1 MKNRSSEITFNFE
14 WNSLIKDMMQ
24 SLWCIVLIAL
34 AALMSIQVVEKSIY
48 TPTYTSTAV
57 LVVRSRVGT
66 TGAFSSLTASMEMAN
81 IFTDVFKQNSL
92 KKLAAE
98 NIGLDSFDG
107 TITTS
112 LTEATNLLNVSV
124 KAKDPELAFRLLRSI
139 LEVYPEVTQAVF
151 TDSVIDIVSEP
162 KMATFPSNSRLTVY
176 RNEIIFLAML
186 LEGGLVAVFSLF
198 RGTVKEEKG
207 FDDKVDAKLLGTI
220 SHEKP
225 HLSRKERFRRKKRAL
240 LINDAYASLKFS
252 EDYQKLCNKFEY
264 MYKNQGKQT
273 FVISSVAENEGKSTV
288 ASNISLA
295 LAERGYNVIL
305 LDMDLH
311 KPSIYKIF
319 DFYDA
324 AETDWSDILSSK
336 TELVNMR
343 FYRYRKSGLIIA
355 FNKKTNTNKK
365 VMINNQV
372 VGNRLE
378 KLKAKADFI
387 IIDTPPTSVSADA
400 VAIAEKADATV
411 LVVRTDCVL
420 VEDINEAVLNIT
432 ESGGKLEG
440 CILNNVYEPFT
451 LFGQIGV
458 DERGYYSRSN
468 HYGYG
473 YGYSKPAHTY
483 TDGYLRNPEA
493 GYSYDSSD
501 DTRSDE

>member
-1 MKNRSSEITFNFE
+1 MKNRNSEITFNFE
-14 WNSLIKDMMQ
+14 WNSLIKDMLQ

-34 AALMSIQVVEKSIY
+34 IALMSIQVVEKSIY

-98 NIGLDSFDG
+98 NIGLESFDG

-124 KAKDPELAFRLLRSI
+124 KAKDPELAFKLLRSI
-139 LEVYPEVTQAVF
+139 LEVYPEVTEVVF
-151 TDSVIDIVSEP
+151 TDSVIDVVSEP
-162 KMATFPSNSRLTVY
+162 KMATYPSNSRLTVY
-176 RNEIIFLAML
+176 RNEIIFLAVLM
-186 LEGGLVAVFSLF
+186 EAGLIAIFSLF

-207 FDDKVDAKLLGTI
+207 FDTKVDAKLLGTI

-225 HLSRKERFRRKKRAL
+225 HISRKERLKRKKRAL
-240 LINDAYASLKFS
+240 LINDAYSSLKFT

-264 MYKNQGKQT
+264 LYKNQGKQT

-288 ASNISLA
+288 AANIALTLA
-295 LAERGYNVIL
+295 GNGYSVIL

-319 DFYDA
+319 DFHDSI
-324 AETDWSDILSSK
+324 ETDWINVLSNK

-343 FYRYRKSGLIIA
+343 FYRYKKSGLIIA
-355 FNKKTNTNKK
+355 FNKKTNTSKE

-372 VGNRLE
+372 VGSRLE
-378 KLKAKADFI
+378 KLKTKADFI
-387 IIDTPPTSVSADA
+387 IIDTPPVSVSADA
-400 VAIAEKADATV
+400 IAIAETADSTM

-451 LFGQIGV
+451 LFGQMGV

-468 HYGYG
+468 Y
-473 YGYSKPAHTY
+473 YGYSKASRMPS
-483 TDGYLRNPEA
+483 DGYLPNNAA
-493 GYSYDSSD
+493 GYTGGSQGDI
-501 DTRSDE
+501 RSGE

>member
-1 MKNRSSEITFNFE
+1 MGMKNRKSEITFNFE
-14 WNSLIKDMMQ
+14 WNSLIKDILH

-34 AALMSIQVVEKSIY
+34 MALMSIQVVEKSIY
-48 TPTYTSTAV
+48 IPTYTSTAV

-112 LTEATNLLNVSV
+112 LTESTNLLNVSV
-124 KAKDPELAFRLLRSI
+124 RAKDPELAFRLLRSI
-139 LEVYPEVTQAVF
+139 LEVYPEVTEAVF

-162 KMATFPSNSRLTVY
+162 KMATYPSNSRLMVY

-186 LEGGLVAVFSLF
+186 LEGGLVVIFSLF

-220 SHEKP
+220 SHEKS
-225 HLSRKERFRRKKRAL
+225 HLSRKERYRRKKRAL
-240 LINDAYASLKFS
+240 LINDAYSSLKFT

-264 MYKNQGKQT
+264 LHKNQGKKT

-288 ASNISLA
+288 AANISLA
-295 LAERGYNVIL
+295 LAERGYTVIL

-311 KPSIYKIF
+311 KPSMYKIF
-319 DFYDA
+319 DFHDTI
-324 AETDWSDILSSK
+324 ETDWIDVLASR
-336 TELVNMR
+336 TELVNTK

-355 FNKKTNTNKK
+355 FNRKTNANKEI
-365 VMINNQV
+365 MINNQT
-372 VGNRLE
+372 VGSRLE

-387 IIDTPPTSVSADA
+387 IIDTPPVSVSADA
-400 VAIAEKADATV
+400 IAIAENADSIM
-411 LVVRTDCVL
+411 LVVRTDCVP

-451 LFGQIGV
+451 LFGQMGV
-458 DERGYYSRSN
+458 DERGYYARGN
-468 HYGYG
+468 Y
-473 YGYSKPAHTY
+473 YGYSKAVKASS
-483 TDGYLRNPEA
+483 DGSSQNNAA
-493 GYSYDSSD
+493 GYPSGSSEAAE
-501 DTRSDE
+501 SDK

>member
-1 MKNRSSEITFNFE
+1 MKNRNSEITFNFE
-14 WNSLIKDMMQ
+14 WNSLIKDMLH

-98 NIGLDSFDG
+98 NIGLSSFDG

-112 LTEATNLLNVSV
+112 LTDTTNLLNVSV

-139 LEVYPEVTQAVF
+139 LEVYPEVTEAVF

-162 KMATFPSNSRLTVY
+162 KMATYPSNSRLTVY

-186 LEGGLVAVFSLF
+186 MEAGLIAIFSLF

-225 HLSRKERFRRKKRAL
+225 HLSRKERFRFQKRAM
-240 LINDAYASLKFS
+240 LINDAYSSLKFT

-264 MYKNQGKQT
+264 LHKNQGKQT

-288 ASNISLA
+288 AANISLA

-319 DFYDA
+319 DFHDEI
-324 AETDWSDILSSK
+324 ETDWLDVFSSK

-355 FNKKTNTNKK
+355 FNKKSKTNKDI
-365 VMINNQV
+365 MINNQA
-372 VGNRLE
+372 VGSRID
-378 KLKAKADFI
+378 KLKSKADFI

-400 VAIAEKADATV
+400 IAIAETADATM

-420 VEDINEAVLNIT
+420 VEDINEAVLNIK
-432 ESGGKLEG
+432 ESGGNLEG

-458 DERGYYSRSN
+458 DERGYYTRSS
-468 HYGYG
+468 H
-473 YGYSKPAHTY
+473 YGYSKVNRSYSDA
-483 TDGYLRNPEA
+483 YLWSDEA
-493 GYSYDSSD
+493 RPSLGSSD
-501 DTRSDE
+501 DTRRDK